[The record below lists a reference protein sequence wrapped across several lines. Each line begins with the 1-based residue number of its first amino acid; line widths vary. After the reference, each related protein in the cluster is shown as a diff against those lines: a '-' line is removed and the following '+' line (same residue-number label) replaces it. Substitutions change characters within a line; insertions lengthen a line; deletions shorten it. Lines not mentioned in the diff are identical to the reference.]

1 VVEPDRRGDVRG
13 QITHTL
19 DDLRAVQSGQ
29 DGAQLSGDRGLEREQ
44 LLCVIFA
51 GAVAVERIVG
61 GHHLLGELQVG
72 VEQRLSGM
80 PD

>member
-51 GAVAVERIVG
+51 GAQWRSSALSAVTTCSASSRSV
-61 GHHLLGELQVG
+61 
-72 VEQRLSGM
+72 SSSA
-80 PD
+80 